1 MSCKCY
7 SNGSF
12 KGSFISKEN
21 ISLKMKSQFEIETN
35 KIDDFFLFFF
45 FALHSIHSFKKATAQ
60 VEDSLYG
67 RLGVGTEFLA
77 RPSGALMELEFIF

>member
-1 MSCKCY
+1 MSCKFY

-35 KIDDFFLFFF
+35 EIDDFFLFFF
-45 FALHSIHSFKKATAQ
+45 LCPA
-60 VEDSLYG
+60 
-67 RLGVGTEFLA
+67 
-77 RPSGALMELEFIF
+77 